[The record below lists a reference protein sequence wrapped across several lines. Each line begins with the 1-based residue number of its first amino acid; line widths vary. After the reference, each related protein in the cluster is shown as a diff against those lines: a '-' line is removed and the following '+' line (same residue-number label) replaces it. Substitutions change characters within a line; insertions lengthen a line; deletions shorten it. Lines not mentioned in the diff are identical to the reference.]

1 MAAARYLV
9 TGGAG
14 FIGRHFVQHTLS
26 AEPDC
31 RIVVLDKLTYAGNP
45 ANITEFRNDP
55 RFEFVKGDI
64 CDAGLV
70 ERLISRGVDVV
81 VNFAAETHV
90 DRSIG
95 DAGSFVKTDVYGTFV
110 LLEGVRKAPGCRF
123 LQIST
128 DEVYG
133 EILGEPVD
141 ETAPLMP
148 RNPYS
153 ASKAGADRL
162 AFSYWATH
170 GVPVCITR
178 CSNNYGSY
186 QYPEK
191 LIPLFVTSA
200 IEGKELPVYGNGKN
214 VRDWIHVHDHARAL
228 HAIIREN
235 CFHGEAFNVAG
246 GNERSVLEIADLI
259 LGVLGKGPE
268 LLRFVKDRPGHDR
281 RYAIDDSRLRV
292 RTGWAPEVDFRDGMR
307 RTIEWYVEHPEWWR
321 PIKSGEFLEYYRANY
336 GL

>member
-1 MAAARYLV
+1 
-9 TGGAG
+9 
-14 FIGRHFVQHTLS
+14 
-26 AEPDC
+26 
-31 RIVVLDKLTYAGNP
+31 
-45 ANITEFRNDP
+45 
-55 RFEFVKGDI
+55 VKGDI

-81 VNFAAETHV
+81 INFAAETHV

-110 LLEGVRKAPGCRF
+110 LLEGVRKASGCRF

-133 EILGEPVD
+133 EIFGEPVD
-141 ETAPLMP
+141 ESAPLMP

-162 AFSYWATH
+162 AFSYWATY

-191 LIPLFVTSA
+191 LIPLFVTNA

-214 VRDWIHVHDHARAL
+214 VRDWIHVQDHARAL

-246 GNERSVLEIADLI
+246 GNERSVLEVADLI

-281 RYAIDDSRLRV
+281 RYAIDDSRLRE
-292 RTGWAPEVDFRDGMR
+292 RTGWAPEVDFREGMR